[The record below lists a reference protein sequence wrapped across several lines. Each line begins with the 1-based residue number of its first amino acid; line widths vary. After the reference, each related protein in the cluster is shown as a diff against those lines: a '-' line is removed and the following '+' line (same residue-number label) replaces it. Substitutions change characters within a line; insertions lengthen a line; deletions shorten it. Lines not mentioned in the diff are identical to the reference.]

1 MYITKVPN
9 RNSPPAIL
17 LRESYRE
24 DGKVKNRTLANL
36 SKLPPEVIETIRA
49 ALKGGNVTDSL
60 ADAFEVERSLPHGH
74 VAAVLGTLQRLGL
87 HSLVARRRSRKRD
100 LCVGAIASFVLDNA
114 KRSKLSVARKLRNE
128 TAQSS
133 LGQVLGVDDADS
145 DELYEAMD
153 WLLQRQTRIEN
164 ALASRHLSDGT
175 LVLYDLTSTYFEG
188 RSCPLSQLGYSRD
201 GKRGKLQIVFGLLT
215 DSEGCPVAVEVFD
228 GNTADPKTVTSQV
241 DKLRDRFGLQRVVMV
256 GDRGMLTAA
265 RIREDLQDK
274 NGLDWIT
281 ALRAPA
287 VRKLVDNGSLQ
298 LSLFDEKDL
307 AEISD
312 PEYPDE
318 RLVVCRNPLLAEE
331 RARKRAELLDATEA
345 GLQQVQI
352 ATERP
357 KRPLRGTANI
367 AARVTKVLD
376 KYKVGKHFEVDIT
389 DETVTFARK
398 QDQIE
403 AEAALDGIYVV
414 RTSVAAEKASA
425 EDVVKSYKSLAVV
438 ERAFRRIKTVDLN
451 VRPINHRLADRVRAH
466 VFLCMLAYYVE
477 WHMRR
482 DLAPLLFHEDD
493 PAAGEAQRRSVVSPA
508 ARSEAARAKD
518 ATKRTADG
526 YPVQSF
532 ADLLQNLATVVK
544 DEMKPTTPNVPRF
557 HKTTR
562 PTPLQQRAFD
572 LLQVSPHKL

>member
-153 WLLQRQTRIEN
+153 WLLQRQTHIEN

-345 GLQQVQI
+345 GLKEVQQ

-357 KRPLRGTANI
+357 KRPLRGTVNI
-367 AARVTKVLD
+367 AARVNKVLD

-398 QDQIE
+398 QDQID

-414 RTSVAAEKASA
+414 RTSVAAEEASA

-482 DLAPLLFHEDD
+482 ELAPLLFHEDD
-493 PAAGEAQRRSVVSPA
+493 PAAAEAQRRSVVSPA

-557 HKTTR
+557 YKTTR